1 MEQKQ
6 EEEAAAHAE
15 QFESIPWSSLVP
27 DSNPRNK
34 RILIVVATVVAGI
47 AIGLIG
53 GRLIRGT
60 TQSGVVVALPSVGIA
75 KSVATPA
82 PFSVPLSVPPI
93 AGQPVMPTTVVL
105 APSIQTPLPPQLFS
119 EADLMAVL
127 PEEEIRAA
135 VMRAEWFVTDFFTI
149 DGESSSAGDI
159 TAALPDGHVAVP
171 LPHQSTEAGISY
183 VEWARAY
190 RVEPLGPARYRV
202 AVAFRTLAGRVVGNL
217 TRAPVRAVTVDVA
230 VGPDGATA
238 VSDFPSPTLPP
249 ATLALTFVEV
259 TEMDTPPEVLA
270 GALQDATAVGSDPA
284 PFLAGL
290 DATGWRVV
298 VLVGDASGL
307 RWPLVVRP

>member
-1 MEQKQ
+1 MDQKQ
-6 EEEAAAHAE
+6 EEEAAAHTE

-27 DSNPRNK
+27 DADPRTR
-34 RILIVVATVVAGI
+34 RILIIVATVVAGVV
-47 AIGLIG
+47 IGLIG
-53 GRLIRGT
+53 GRLIRST
-60 TQSGVVVALPSVGIA
+60 TQSGVVVLPSVGA
-75 KSVATPA
+75 AESVAVPA
-82 PFSVPLSVPPI
+82 PAAVPPPTSPI
-93 AGQPVMPTTVVL
+93 AAQPATPTTVVL
-105 APSIQTPLPPQLFS
+105 AESIQTPLPPRLFS

-127 PEEEIRAA
+127 PEEEMRAA

-149 DGESSSAGDI
+149 DGGSSSAGDI
-159 TAALPDGHVAVP
+159 TDALPDGHAAVP

-190 RVEPLGPARYRV
+190 RLEPLGPARYRV
-202 AVAFRTLAGRVVGNL
+202 FVAFRTLGGPAVGNL
-217 TRAPVRAVTVDVA
+217 TRAPVRAVTVDVE

-238 VSDFPSPTLPP
+238 VSDFPSPTPPP
-249 ATLALTFVEV
+249 ATLALTPVEV
-259 TEMDTPPEVLA
+259 TEMDAPPEVLA
-270 GALQDATAVGSDPA
+270 DALQAATTVGSDAA